1 MPDKGFLRR
10 AFEAVLRSGRAARE
24 TSRPPDTSR
33 RWRLLQIESALQ
45 CHLDC
50 VMCPWHDMRGDMVN
64 EGLLTEEIW
73 QAIVPH
79 LPQIAEIDFSGGGEA
94 LLQPN
99 LIDWVAQAH
108 AAGTRVG
115 FLTNAYYLDEE
126 TSRRL
131 IDAGLDWLATSIDGA
146 TAEKYEEIRIN
157 SSFERI
163 CKQLRAFTRMRRGT
177 RPNTMVNFVLMERNR
192 SELRSMVKLVSKLG
206 LDQLNIKQADVI
218 RGDHGKG
225 AGLFAREETREIRA
239 FQKEVDAA
247 VRLGR
252 ELGIKVE
259 TAPFTP
265 RERPICAQ
273 QPNQTMFVR
282 YDGLVSACISLAY
295 GGPTSFFG
303 EDAMMPT
310 VEYGRLPQQD
320 LLQIWEGDV
329 ARRYRGSFEARSDAY
344 DAALDEGAMG
354 ESQAALDRAIHHGL
368 EAMPEALEGCRNCH
382 YLYGV

>member
-1 MPDKGFLRR
+1 MSEKGFLRR
-10 AFEAVLRSGRAARE
+10 AFEAVLRSGQAAAE

-50 VMCPWHDMRGDMVN
+50 VMCPWHDMRGDMAN
-64 EGLLTEEIW
+64 EGLLSEEVW
-73 QAIVPH
+73 EAIVPH
-79 LPQIAEIDFSGGGEA
+79 LPEIAEIDFSGGGEA
-94 LLQPN
+94 LLQPH

-108 AAGTRVG
+108 DAGTRVG
-115 FLTNAYYLDEE
+115 FLTNAFYLDED

-157 SSFERI
+157 SSFEKI
-163 CKQLRAFTRMRRGT
+163 CKQLRTFTKLRRGS

-192 SELRSMVKLVSKLG
+192 KDLRAMVELVSKLG

-218 RGDHGKG
+218 RGDRGKG
-225 AGLFAREETREIRA
+225 AGLFAREETKEIRA
-239 FQKEVDAA
+239 FQQEVDAA
-247 VRLGR
+247 AKLGR
-252 ELGIKVE
+252 DLGLKIE

-273 QPNQTMFVR
+273 QPNHTMFVR
-282 YDGLVSACISLAY
+282 HDGLVSACISLAY

-320 LLQIWEGDV
+320 LLEIWEGEN
-329 ARRYRGSFEARSDAY
+329 ARRYRESFENRQRVYEEAIESA
-344 DAALDEGAMG
+344 GSSG
-354 ESQAALDRAIHHGL
+354 SQASLERGMHRGL
-368 EAMPEALEGCRNCH
+368 EAMPEALDGCRHCH